1 MGITRRAT
9 GVNLLN
15 YIRQKNVVDNITI
28 QHIQRRTY
36 EGNEIDSKYFRDM
49 QSWICIFKYQYD
61 GKSFDYIDC
70 AMSKKEATNFTLD
83 KASNHLSKIIQ
94 YT

>member
-1 MGITRRAT
+1 MGVTRRST

-15 YIRQKNVVDNITI
+15 YIRQKNVVENITI
-28 QHIQRRTY
+28 QHIQRREY
-36 EGNEIDSKYFRDM
+36 DGLKIESKYFRDM
-49 QSWICIFKYQYD
+49 QSWICIFKYQHN
-61 GKSFDYIDC
+61 GETFDYIDC

-83 KASNHLSKIIQ
+83 KASNHLSTIIQ